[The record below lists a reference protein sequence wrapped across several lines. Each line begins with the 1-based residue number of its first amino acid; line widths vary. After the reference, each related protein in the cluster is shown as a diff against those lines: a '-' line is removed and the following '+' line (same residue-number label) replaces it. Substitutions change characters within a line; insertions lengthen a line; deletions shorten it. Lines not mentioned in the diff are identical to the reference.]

1 MLSKAILALAIMTV
15 ASCERSNRSV
25 DIQQPINNGVKP
37 DTGDA
42 GDSTSK
48 TGTLSLQVSGLPA
61 SASTA
66 DLMISIDGDL
76 DSRTVSLSGGSGV
89 VKVTGLTPGSSIL
102 KVTAIVNQVAY
113 LGASSAIIRKGEI
126 SSASVVLSAGSNP
139 TPPGPTPP
147 GPTPPGPTPPGP
159 TPPGPTPPGPTPP
172 GPTPP
177 GPTPPNNDTSID
189 INIDI
194 GPAPGPNPQPQ
205 NLWDGKSFKGNSMF
219 NVEPIK

>member
-1 MLSKAILALAIMTV
+1 MLRTALFALAISAV

-25 DIQQPINNGVKP
+25 DIQQPVGNGVKP
-37 DTGDA
+37 ETDNG
-42 GDSTSK
+42 GDSMSK
-48 TGTLSLQVSGLPA
+48 TGTLSLQVSGLPT
-61 SASTA
+61 SANAA

-89 VKVTGLTPGSSIL
+89 VKMTGLTPGAANL
-102 KVTAIVNQVAY
+102 KVTAIVSQVAY
-113 LGASSAIIRKGEI
+113 LGSSSAIIRKGEN

-177 GPTPPNNDTSID
+177 GPSNDTSID

-194 GPAPGPNPQPQ
+194 GPGPGPNPQPQPQ
-205 NLWDGKSFKGNSMF
+205 NLWDGKSFKGNSLF
-219 NVEPIK
+219 NIEPIK